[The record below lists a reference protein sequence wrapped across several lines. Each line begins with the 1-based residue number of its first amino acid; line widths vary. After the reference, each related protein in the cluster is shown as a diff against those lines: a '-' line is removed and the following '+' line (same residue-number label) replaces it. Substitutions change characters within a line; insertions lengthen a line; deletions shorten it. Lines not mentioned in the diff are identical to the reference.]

1 MARKDRFNHEEFEDE
16 LDDDL
21 TDDLDNDPD
30 NAIHSDY
37 LENPSGQ
44 WGDPTDP
51 PTEEVSFEELVELHD
66 EIEAE
71 DTTRGDLIDTAHT
84 DGSTENVHLA
94 MDQGLVYDPPHDPP
108 VIPSDDLQGVEI
120 AAGFASSMED
130 SYLNARDL
138 PDRVDDNDSDLELDI
153 QNALRYNSSPS
164 NLENVRVY
172 VRNGIV
178 YLRGTVQTDDDIS
191 IIEELVSDIEGV
203 VDVRD
208 ELEVEY

>member
-1 MARKDRFNHEEFEDE
+1 
-16 LDDDL
+16 
-21 TDDLDNDPD
+21 
-30 NAIHSDY
+30 
-37 LENPSGQ
+37 
-44 WGDPTDP
+44 
-51 PTEEVSFEELVELHD
+51 
-66 EIEAE
+66 
-71 DTTRGDLIDTAHT
+71 
-84 DGSTENVHLA
+84 

-130 SYLNARDL
+130 SYLNAQDL

-153 QNALRYNSSPS
+153 QNALRYNSSTS

-178 YLRGTVQTDDDIS
+178 YLRGTVQTDDEVS

-203 VDVRD
+203 VEVRD
-208 ELEVEY
+208 ELEVEF